1 MKRIIFPWWH
11 LSGIPASRYL
21 TNPLIRI
28 VFKGQERR
36 QQIYFAFWLCWLAAV
51 PLNAM
56 LIRLQGSL
64 FMADVVLEA
73 ILLVLIL
80 PGLHRMHSE
89 KTISLNAC
97 QMLMQSSQVGNEEK
111 EQLAS
116 LFRIKTGTITYGDLY
131 RLHDFN
137 R

>member
-1 MKRIIFPWWH
+1 
-11 LSGIPASRYL
+11 
-21 TNPLIRI
+21 
-28 VFKGQERR
+28 
-36 QQIYFAFWLCWLAAV
+36 
-51 PLNAM
+51 
-56 LIRLQGSL
+56 
-64 FMADVVLEA
+64 MAHVALEA

-97 QMLMQSSQVGNEEK
+97 QMLMESSQVGNEEK

-116 LFRIKTGTITYGDLY
+116 LFRVKTGTITYGDLY